1 MNRAPDLG
9 YPTLEERAIHTFND
23 PCPSLLAPSS
33 NSLTLSQSY
42 CAGQKP
48 ACTAGVGHGGGEVG
62 THQRQTPLAGHENF
76 VE

>member
-1 MNRAPDLG
+1 VHPGLG
-9 YPTLEERAIHTFND
+9 YPTLGGRVINTFNG
-23 PCPSLLAPSS
+23 PCLSPIASS
-33 NSLTLSQSY
+33 SSTLTLSRSY